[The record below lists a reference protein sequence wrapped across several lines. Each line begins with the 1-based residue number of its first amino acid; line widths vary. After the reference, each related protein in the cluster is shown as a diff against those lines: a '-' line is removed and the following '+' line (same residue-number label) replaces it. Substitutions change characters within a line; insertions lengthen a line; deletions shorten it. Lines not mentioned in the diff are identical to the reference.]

1 MMNRIKNTRNAAE
14 AFNKVGI
21 TALWL
26 GFSRER
32 VGGGLEKRAVIKHP
46 AEVLH
51 FPTTGAAKKFIAKE
65 CRENWAVDLSNG
77 VTVEHLRGLRMRN
90 FVGRTAVLLPPS
102 QSQPGFFV
110 VEEGGE
116 WELVPIKHV
125 EAHVSKLIDLGVV
138 LAGLED
144 Q

>member
-1 MMNRIKNTRNAAE
+1 MMNRTMNIRNAAE
-14 AFNKVGI
+14 AFDKVGI

-26 GFSRER
+26 GFRLRET
-32 VGGGLEKRAVIKHP
+32 GGGYDRRAVIRHP

-51 FPTTGAAKKFIAKE
+51 FQTAGAAKKYIAQE
-65 CRENWAVDLSNG
+65 CRENWAVDLSDG
-77 VTVEHLRGLRMRN
+77 VTVEHLRGLRLRN

-102 QSQPGFFV
+102 QSQPGFYV
-110 VEEGGE
+110 LEEGGE

-125 EAHVSKLIDLGVV
+125 ADHVNKLIDLGVV
-138 LAGLED
+138 MAGLEN